1 MKKLLYIFTMIS
13 CGDKYTADME
23 YTITFPS
30 TNNVELQKEHY
41 KFDAKTDRAA
51 KIEFIV
57 TANILSNLSKDIK
70 TDFKSGILRKNG
82 EILKIDLDQKTID
95 SVNDRSKKM
104 FPNEN
109 FKPFKI
115 VSD

>member
-1 MKKLLYIFTMIS
+1 VKKLLYIFTMIS

-82 EILKIDLDQKTID
+82 EILKG
-95 SVNDRSKKM
+95 SGSKVGGNVK
-104 FPNEN
+104 
-109 FKPFKI
+109 
-115 VSD
+115 